1 MSLTKFCIH
10 AAAAGTLFIA
20 TLAFAR
26 SDAAGPIATQAG
38 TLHFLRDE
46 SGMAAVIDK
55 EVFDRFDAK
64 RVVHFD
70 ETSGTSDTVTR
81 MLVQTGS
88 GPILYDF
95 RRHPPLVQRAG
106 QRMTVKRVF
115 WQGEEVVMQS
125 NLGWYRLQ
133 RGKLTKLQ
141 SSTNVY
147 H

>member
-1 MSLTKFCIH
+1 MSLTQFFIR

-20 TLAFAR
+20 TLASAQ
-26 SDAAGPIATQAG
+26 SEATGPIATKAG
-38 TLHFLRDE
+38 AMYFVRDE
-46 SGMAAVIDK
+46 YGMVALIDTQA
-55 EVFDRFDAK
+55 FDHLDAK
-64 RVVHFD
+64 RSVHFD
-70 ETSGTSDTVTR
+70 ETAGANGVVTR
-81 MLVQTGS
+81 MLVQTSS

-95 RRHPPLVQRAG
+95 RSNPPLVQRVG

-125 NLGWYRLQ
+125 ELGWYGFK

-141 SSTNVY
+141 SSTSTY

>member
-1 MSLTKFCIH
+1 MSLTQFFFR

-20 TLAFAR
+20 TLAAAQ
-26 SDAAGPIATQAG
+26 SDAAGPIATRAG
-38 TLHFLRDE
+38 ALHFLRDE
-46 SGMAAVIDK
+46 SGMAALIDTQ
-55 EVFDRFDAK
+55 VFDRFDAK
-64 RVVHFD
+64 RIVHFD
-70 ETSGTSDTVTR
+70 ETSGSSDTVTR
-81 MLVQTGS
+81 MLVQTDT

-95 RRHPPLVQRAG
+95 RRNPPLVQRAG

-125 NLGWYRLQ
+125 NLGWYGLQ

-141 SSTNVY
+141 SSTTIY